1 MDTDRLVAAF
11 RYAAEL
17 HASQLRKGTDIPYIS
32 HLMAVTATVLEHG
45 GDEDQAIAA
54 LLHDAIEDHP
64 DGGRTRDTIRARFG
78 DRVVTLVE
86 ACTDADTYPKP
97 PWRERKE
104 RYLEHLPQA
113 PRAARLIVLA
123 DKLHNARAILADHR
137 AIGEQVW
144 ARFNAPKDA
153 TLWYYRALA
162 DAFARLEP
170 GQLTADFERV
180 VVELEEEARTPSGGT
195 LV

>member
-32 HLMAVTATVLEHG
+32 HLMAVAATVLEQG
-45 GDEDQAIAA
+45 GDEDQAVAA
-54 LLHDAIEDHP
+54 LLHDAIEDQP

-78 DRVVTLVE
+78 DRVATLVE
-86 ACTDADTYPKP
+86 ACTDADTHPKP

-104 RYLEHLPQA
+104 RYLEHLPDA
-113 PRAARLIVLA
+113 PHAARLIVLA

-137 AIGEQVW
+137 AVGEQIW
-144 ARFNAPKDA
+144 ARFNAPKDS

-170 GQLTADFERV
+170 GQLSAEFERV
-180 VVELEEEARTPSGGT
+180 VVTLEEEARQTQA
-195 LV
+195 

>member
-1 MDTDRLVAAF
+1 MDTDRLAGAF

-17 HASQLRKGTDIPYIS
+17 HRSQLRKGTDIPYIS
-32 HLMAVTATVLEHG
+32 HLMAVAAIVLEQG
-45 GDEDQAIAA
+45 GDEAQAVAA

-64 DGGRTRDTIRARFG
+64 DDGRTRDTIRARFG
-78 DRVVTLVE
+78 DRVATLVE
-86 ACTDADTYPKP
+86 ACTDADTHPKP
-97 PWRERKE
+97 LWGERKE

-137 AIGEQVW
+137 AVGEQIW
-144 ARFNAPKDA
+144 ARFNAPKDS
-153 TLWYYRALA
+153 TLRYYRALA

-170 GQLTADFERV
+170 GRLAAEFERV
-180 VVELEEEARTPSGGT
+180 VVELEEAAHQTPS
-195 LV
+195 